1 MARATVP
8 GRLTWL
14 VATVR
19 ETRDETATA
28 RTLVLDVPGWPG
40 HLPGQHVTVKL
51 TAEDG
56 YAAQRSYS
64 IASASATDHL
74 ELTVQR
80 VDDGEVSSYLAEIA
94 RPGDQFELRGPIGG
108 WFAWQQDDPRPLLL
122 LAGGSGVVP
131 LMSIIRTHEA
141 VKSPTSVQLIYSART
156 PDDVIYADELSRRS
170 RMSPLIVVTYL
181 YTRLTRWRKT
191 PAKVT
196 PDSQVTS
203 APKHGGLFSR
213 HQAHP
218 AEPAAQDLP
227 PVRGYAC
234 RLSADV
240 LAKTAFPPELNPA
253 VYACGPSGF
262 VEAASDLLVA
272 AGFPATSIK
281 TERFGPN

>member
-1 MARATVP
+1 MARAAVS

-19 ETRDETATA
+19 ETREETATA

-40 HLPGQHVTVKL
+40 HLAGQHVTVKL

-56 YAAQRSYS
+56 YTAQRSYS
-64 IASASATDHL
+64 IASAPEPDRL

-80 VDDGEVSSYLAEIA
+80 VTDGEVSSYLDEIA
-94 RPGDQFELRGPIGG
+94 APGDQFEVRGPIGG
-108 WFAWQQDDPRPLLL
+108 WFAWHPGDPSPVLL

-131 LMSIIRTHEA
+131 LMSMIRAHDA
-141 VKSPTSVQLIYSART
+141 GRSKVPLQLIYSART
-156 PDDVIYADELSRRS
+156 PADIIYADELAKRARL
-170 RMSPLIVVTYL
+170 SPLTVVTFL
-181 YTRLTRWRKT
+181 YTRLTRWRGT
-191 PAKVT
+191 PAGVT
-196 PDSQVTS
+196 PDSQVS
-203 APKHGGLFSR
+203 LGPRAVP
-213 HQAHP
+213 
-218 AEPAAQDLP
+218 
-227 PVRGYAC
+227 GYAG

-262 VEAASDLLVA
+262 VDAAASLLTG
-272 AGFPATSIK
+272 AGYSPMSIK